1 MLNWRGLK
9 PDRPLWRFLCFRQK
23 YRKGMSACESLIL
36 GGTTWENGMS
46 DQTQYLTPN
55 GLKDLEERLD
65 FLRNVRRQEVA
76 ARLHQAL
83 EEGGELVENAEYE
96 DAKNEQ
102 AFVEGEILRLET
114 ILSNA
119 QVIER
124 QGPKDVVGL
133 GDKVK
138 VQEKGQRSTE
148 FFTIVGAA
156 EANPKEGR
164 ISNESPLGKALMG
177 HRVGDKV
184 TVRAPD
190 GNIEFT
196 IKAIQ

>member
-1 MLNWRGLK
+1 
-9 PDRPLWRFLCFRQK
+9 
-23 YRKGMSACESLIL
+23 
-36 GGTTWENGMS
+36 MS

-55 GLKDLEERLD
+55 GLKELEERLD

-119 QVIER
+119 QIIER

-138 VQEKGQRSTE
+138 VQEKGQRGTE
-148 FFTIVGAA
+148 VFTIVGAA

-190 GNIEFT
+190 GNIDFT

>member
-1 MLNWRGLK
+1 
-9 PDRPLWRFLCFRQK
+9 
-23 YRKGMSACESLIL
+23 
-36 GGTTWENGMS
+36 MS

-55 GLKDLEERLD
+55 GLKDLEERLE

-76 ARLHQAL
+76 TRLHQAL

-119 QVIER
+119 QIIER
-124 QGPKDVVGL
+124 QGPKDIVGL

-138 VQEKGQRSTE
+138 VQEKGQRHTE

-177 HRVGDKV
+177 HRVSDKV

>member
-1 MLNWRGLK
+1 
-9 PDRPLWRFLCFRQK
+9 
-23 YRKGMSACESLIL
+23 
-36 GGTTWENGMS
+36 MS

-55 GLKDLEERLD
+55 GLRELEARLEY
-65 FLRNVRRQEVA
+65 LRNVRRQEVA
-76 ARLHQAL
+76 SRLHQAL

-119 QVIER
+119 QIIENT
-124 QGPKDVVGL
+124 GPKDVVGL

-138 VQEKGQRSTE
+138 VQEKGHKQTE

-177 HRVGDKV
+177 HKVGEKV

>member
-1 MLNWRGLK
+1 
-9 PDRPLWRFLCFRQK
+9 
-23 YRKGMSACESLIL
+23 
-36 GGTTWENGMS
+36 MS
-46 DQTQYLTPN
+46 DQIQYLTEQ
-55 GLKDLEERLD
+55 GLRELEARLEY
-65 FLRNVRRQEVA
+65 LRNVRRQEVA

-119 QVIER
+119 QIIEDK
-124 QGPKDVVGL
+124 GPKDVVSL

-138 VQEKGQRSTE
+138 VQEKGRKETE
-148 FFTIVGAA
+148 VFYLVGAA
-156 EANPKEGR
+156 EANPAEGR
-164 ISNESPLGKALMG
+164 ISNESPVGRALMG
-177 HRVGDKV
+177 HRVGEQV

-190 GNIEFT
+190 GDIVFT
-196 IKAIQ
+196 IKAILK